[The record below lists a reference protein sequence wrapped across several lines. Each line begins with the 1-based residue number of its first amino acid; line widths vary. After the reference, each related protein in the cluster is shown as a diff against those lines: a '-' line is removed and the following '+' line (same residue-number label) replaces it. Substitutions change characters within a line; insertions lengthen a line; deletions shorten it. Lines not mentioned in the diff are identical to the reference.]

1 MTVKNK
7 VKLLMKEPGK
17 PFGAG
22 TGNLTQHVLSPL
34 VIDGGKELGVLFPY
48 TPTIQFSHNA
58 NYGAYDI
65 QGSVYQQNYY
75 TNTSNPTINVTAM
88 FSSNT
93 VEEAKYTAATI
104 HFLKAC
110 TKSDFGLQRQI
121 TAGTPPPILKFSAY
135 GFIHASHVP
144 VVMRNF
150 NYTLVEDSDYV
161 DVDIGNGES
170 VTVPTLLLASIDL
183 VPQLPPKKVKE
194 QFDIARY
201 ANGGLLRGGN
211 SGGFI

>member
-7 VKLLMKEPGK
+7 VKLIMKQKGK
-17 PFGAG
+17 PF
-22 TGNLTQHVLSPL
+22 NFF
-34 VIDGGKELGVLFPY
+34 GVLRPLAETGGVIFPY

-65 QGSVYQQNYY
+65 QGSIAQQNYY
-75 TNTSNPTINVTAM
+75 TNTSNPTINVTAL

-93 VEEAKYTAATI
+93 IDEAKHTAAAI
-104 HFLKAC
+104 HFFKSC
-110 TKSDFGLQRQI
+110 TKSDFGVQRQE

-135 GFIHASHVP
+135 GLIHASHVP

-161 DVDIGNGES
+161 DVDIENGDS

-183 VPQLPPKKVKE
+183 VPQIPPKKVKE
-194 QFDIARY
+194 QFNITGY
-201 ANGGLLRGGN
+201 ASGSLLRGGN
-211 SGGFI
+211 NGGFI

>member
-1 MTVKNK
+1 MTVQNK
-7 VKLLMKEPGK
+7 VKLVMKEKGK
-17 PFGAG
+17 PFSMNFGI
-22 TGNLTQHVLSPL
+22 LKPL
-34 VIDGGKELGVLFPY
+34 NDIGGVLFPY

-65 QGSVYQQNYY
+65 QGSIAQQNYY
-75 TNTSNPTINVTAM
+75 MNTSNPTINVTAL

-93 VEEAKYTAATI
+93 VDEAKHTAAAI
-104 HFLKAC
+104 HFFKAC
-110 TKSDFGLQRQI
+110 TKSDFGEQRQQ

-135 GFIHASHVP
+135 GIIHASSVP
-144 VVMRNF
+144 VIMRNF

-161 DVDIGNGES
+161 DVDIGNQQS

-194 QFDIARY
+194 QFNIQTY
-201 ANGGLLRGGN
+201 AGGQLLKGGN
-211 SGGFI
+211 NGGFI